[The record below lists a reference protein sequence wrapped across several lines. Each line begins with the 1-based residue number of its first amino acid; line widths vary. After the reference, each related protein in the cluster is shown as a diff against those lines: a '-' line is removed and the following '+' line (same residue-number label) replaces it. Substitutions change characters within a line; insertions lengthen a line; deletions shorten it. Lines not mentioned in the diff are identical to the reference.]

1 MEKNI
6 FLTLG
11 IPVLI
16 AIIAVSI
23 FLIKPFSQEREQLKD
38 LRVITESEQ
47 NAKSVSSQF
56 GSLLKKEQA
65 LVGVLPTSSQP
76 LAKSTK
82 IVYDIFDTESINLA
96 ALEAH
101 MLGFVQQ
108 VRRHKMLSDI
118 KQDILYTTS
127 RL

>member
-1 MEKNI
+1 MQKNI
-6 FLTLG
+6 LLKLG

-23 FLIKPFSQEREQLKD
+23 FLIKPFAREHEQLKD
-38 LRVITESEQ
+38 IRVITESEQ

-56 GSLLKKEQA
+56 GSLLKKEQV

-82 IVYDIFDTESINLA
+82 IGYDIFNVESIDSA
-96 ALEAH
+96 ALEAR
-101 MLGFVQQ
+101 MSGFIKQ